1 MKYVPSDLASHI
13 QGHSTTLAW
22 LVRLIRQDGFV
33 IGFTTHD
40 RDLIVDGVRYEAASA
55 ILPTSV
61 ESTNALSVD
70 NLDVEGILDSEAISK
85 EDLLS
90 GLYNGARVD
99 VFQCNWA
106 DLTQGYIHLRRGTV
120 GEVTIKNGQYVS
132 EIRGMLEPL
141 QKLTG
146 RYYVIECDATLGDK
160 RCRFDIESS
169 AFDSVSTGGTI
180 DTVTIASAPHGEGY
194 YSGGRVEFKSGAH
207 KNVSIEIK
215 DDAVVGGVRTLTLWL
230 PLATPMTA
238 GEDIR
243 VYPGCDKRKETC
255 KAKFN
260 NFLNFRGFP
269 DIPGRDSIMTYPDA
283 TS

>member
-1 MKYVPSDLASHI
+1 MKYVTPELIAHI
-13 QGHSTTLAW
+13 NGRATTLAW
-22 LVRLIRQDGFV
+22 LVRLTRLDGFV

-40 RDLIVDGVRYEAASA
+40 RDLVVDGVRYEAASA

-61 ESTNALSVD
+61 ESTGNLSVD

-99 VFQCNWA
+99 VFLCNWS

-120 GEVTIKNGQYVS
+120 GEVTIRNGQYTS

-146 RYYVIECDATLGDK
+146 RYYVIECDASLGDK
-160 RCRFDIESS
+160 RCGIDIEAL
-169 AFDSVSTGGTI
+169 AFDAVSTGGTI
-180 DTVTIASAPHGEGY
+180 DKVTIASAPHDDGY
-194 YSGGRVEFKSGAH
+194 YAGGRIDFKSGAH
-207 KNVSIEIK
+207 ENVSIEIK
-215 DDAVVGGVRTLTLWL
+215 DDATIGGVRTLTLWL
-230 PLATPMTA
+230 PLATPMAA
-238 GEDIR
+238 GEDMRI
-243 VYPGCDKRKETC
+243 YPGCDKRKATC
-255 KAKFN
+255 QSRFN
-260 NFLNFRGFP
+260 NFINFRGFP
-269 DIPGRDSIMTYPDA
+269 DIPGADSVLTYPDA